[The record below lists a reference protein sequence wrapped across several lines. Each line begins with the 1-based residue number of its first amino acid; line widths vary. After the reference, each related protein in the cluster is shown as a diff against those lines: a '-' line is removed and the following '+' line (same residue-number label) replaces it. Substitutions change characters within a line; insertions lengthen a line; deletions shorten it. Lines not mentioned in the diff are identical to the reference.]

1 MPSRKKGYAKKTNY
15 VKKTSE
21 RSEATKDHIL
31 RIVHSAGGRWL
42 TANEIAKKAKTTWT
56 TALIYLNDLFHEG
69 YLQKG
74 TTEGGLTC
82 WKENE

>member
-1 MPSRKKGYAKKTNY
+1 MPSRKKYAKRGKGA
-15 VKKTSE
+15 SE
-21 RSEATKDHIL
+21 GTRTHLL
-31 RIVHSAGGRWL
+31 RIIYSAGGRWL
-42 TANEIAKKAKTTWT
+42 TTNEIARKAKTNWT
-56 TALIYLNDLFHEG
+56 TTLIYLNDLFHEG